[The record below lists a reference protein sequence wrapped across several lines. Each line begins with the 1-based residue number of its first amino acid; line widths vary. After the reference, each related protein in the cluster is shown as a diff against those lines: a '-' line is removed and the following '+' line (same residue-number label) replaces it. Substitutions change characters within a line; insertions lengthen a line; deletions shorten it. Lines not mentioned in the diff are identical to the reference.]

1 MTTTH
6 ARGEFNVQTG
16 QQFIDS
22 GDGSILGRFSLEKQ
36 FHGDIDGTGK
46 GEMLTAGTPIG
57 SAVYVAV
64 ERVTGTVHGKR
75 GSFALVHRGTMT
87 RDSQTLEIFIVPDSG
102 SHELT
107 GIAGT
112 LTINIAGGKHE
123 YDLEYTIT

>member
-1 MTTTH
+1 MANTH

-16 QQFIDS
+16 QQFLDS

-36 FHGDIDGTGK
+36 FHGDIDGTSQ

-64 ERVTGTVHGKR
+64 ERVTGTVHGKH

-87 RDSQTLEIFIVPDSG
+87 HDSQTLEISIVPD
-102 SHELT
+102 
-107 GIAGT
+107 
-112 LTINIAGGKHE
+112 
-123 YDLEYTIT
+123 